1 MPYNVLSTEMKNQ
14 IWLMYLRKSRQ
25 DDPNETVEE
34 VLAKH
39 EAILQEWAKRELG
52 YEIPEENIYRE
63 VISGGESID
72 EREQMC
78 KVLARL
84 EDPKVGFLLCVD
96 PQRLTRGSLED
107 CGRLVSTLR
116 YTRTRVAT
124 PMMTYDLDNKM
135 ERRFFEDELMRGR
148 DYLDYTKEILARGR
162 LASVKRGCYIG
173 SVAPYGYDK
182 ITIGKDHTLTPN
194 EIEADV
200 VRLIFDW
207 YVNEEMTTGAIR
219 RRLNDMGIKSRNK
232 DTWYERTVNQ
242 ILGNKHYDGK
252 VVFYRRKTEVVISD
266 GKQKKT
272 RNWQPEDELLVVEGK
287 HPAIIDHETFMKAQE
302 KQYHA
307 PRVTMASKL
316 TNPLAGLL
324 YCSKCGHSLIRQ
336 PYGHAEDR
344 LGCRY
349 HKPRCM
355 KSVKISQAKEAVI
368 SALENA
374 ELPELRA
381 KLTNGEGKS
390 VAIQKR
396 LLEKL
401 EAQMEE
407 YKTQEEKQYDLLETG
422 KYTQEL
428 FDRRNAALRQ
438 KMEDCQKQIFET
450 RTNMPKEVDYAEII
464 TTIETAIAA
473 LKDDSVSLLTQNHL
487 LKKAIERIDVTTYP
501 LPKRSVGV
509 NLKIFLRF

>member
-1 MPYNVLSTEMKNQ
+1 MPYNVLSTELRNQ

-39 EAILQEWAKRELG
+39 ETILQEWAKRELG
-52 YEIPEENIYRE
+52 YEIPEDCIYRE
-63 VISGGESID
+63 VISGESLED
-72 EREQMC
+72 RVEVQ
-78 KVLARL
+78 KLLARI
-84 EDPKVGFLLCVD
+84 EDPKVVGVLVVE
-96 PQRLTRGSLED
+96 PQRLSRGDLED
-107 CGRLVSTLR
+107 CGKLISTLR
-116 YTRTRVAT
+116 YTKTLVAT
-124 PMMTYDLDNKM
+124 PMMTYDMDNKM
-135 ERRFFEDELMRGR
+135 ERRFFQDELMRGR
-148 DYLDYTKEILARGR
+148 DYLEYTKEILARGR

-194 EIEADV
+194 ELEADV

-207 YVNEEMTTGAIR
+207 YVNEDMTTGAIR

-252 VVFYRRKTEVVISD
+252 VVFYRRKTEVVIAD

-287 HPAIIDHETFMKAQE
+287 HPPLVDHETFMKAQE

-349 HKPRCM
+349 HRPRCM
-355 KSVKISQAKEAVI
+355 KSIKISQAKEAVI
-368 SALENA
+368 NALENA

-381 KLTNGEGKS
+381 KLENGEGKS

-407 YKTQEEKQYDLLETG
+407 YKAQEEKQYDLLETG

-450 RTNMPKEVDYAEII
+450 RTSMPEEVDYAERIM
-464 TTIETAIAA
+464 TLEEAIAA
-473 LKDDSVSLLTQNHL
+473 LKDDSVPLLAQNQL
-487 LKKAIERIDVTTYP
+487 LKKAVERIEVTTYP
-501 LPKRSVGV
+501 LPKRSVG
-509 NLKIFLRF
+509 LDMKIFLRL